1 MPQVILTPS
10 TPTQTVLSFNV
21 TNLAPDG
28 TLDVQYAIRPDFQLC
43 VAPLVRGV
51 ARANFQLRGLNP
63 GTNYYVRS
71 RSVRASGAVEDWS
84 DVVSNRTV
92 AGPARNTSPDAVMIE
107 PAILVVPAP
116 VLSWQQISG
125 NFVEGYPVDNLG
137 YDGPVAWVSKSSG
150 INHIFAAE
158 VGNEP
163 VDTIALLA
171 SNAPTNA
178 TVTLNAGP
186 DVTGAA
192 FTHGPV
198 PFRASENL
206 PGRPGYHAL
215 IRLPSVQQHRFWR
228 VEITAADVY
237 ERQLQVEHAVFG
249 QNRSTKNHSIDKS
262 ETLVDLGT
270 FDRTRGGNP
279 IRNLGARLRR
289 VDFDISMLTEEQF
302 ELNYADIDWR
312 VGSSEPVLCVP
323 NSKDNAFL
331 HDRILYGPIRGGKNV
346 NPASPRYTRGFSI
359 ESVI

>member
-1 MPQVILTPS
+1 MPTLTPGAA
-10 TPTQTVLSFNV
+10 TANA
-21 TNLAPDG
+21 LAFSVAGLAADG

-43 VAPLVRGV
+43 VAPLVTGVTRG
-51 ARANFQLRGLNP
+51 NFQLTGLNP
-63 GTNYYVRS
+63 NTSYFVRA
-71 RSVRASGAVEDWS
+71 RSVRADGSVEDWS
-84 DVVSNRTV
+84 DIVSNRTA
-92 AGPARNTSPDAVMIE
+92 AGPMRDTSPNAVMIE
-107 PAILVVPAP
+107 PAILVVPAAVLGWTANATVSGFP
-116 VLSWQQISG
+116 V
-125 NFVEGYPVDNLG
+125 ENLG
-137 YDGPVAWVSKSSG
+137 YDGPVGWASKPAG
-150 INHIFAAE
+150 DTHIFTAE
-158 VGNEP
+158 LGNAP

-171 SNAPTNA
+171 SNAPPAA
-178 TVTLNAGP
+178 TVTVKAGTTTAGL
-186 DVTGAA
+186 D

-198 PFRASENL
+198 PFRASSAL

-215 IRLPSVQQHRFWR
+215 IRLPSVQSRRYWR
-228 VEITAADVY
+228 VEITADVFSNHFH
-237 ERQLQVEHAVFG
+237 LEHAVFG

-302 ELNYADIDWR
+302 ELNYADLDWR